1 MIVFPGFGLSR
12 TELYSFP
19 AKMGALVLG
28 LARLRTVAM
37 GIAGKREEIR
47 MDEKRFFKQRI
58 GKDESS
64 LTLAGH

>member
-1 MIVFPGFGLSR
+1 
-12 TELYSFP
+12 
-19 AKMGALVLG
+19 MGALVLG

-47 MDEKRFFKQRI
+47 MDEKRFYKQRI